1 MELKGVQIRDSAA
14 EAFDM
19 WAARLIVT
27 AANEKWARAAA
38 RSAVGFAT
46 SVIGCRLEA
55 GLDRFLPEDET
66 PDGRPGLSLLL
77 FTRDKDGLEDR
88 LVDRIGQCV
97 LTCPTT
103 ACWDGLPGAA
113 ERTQAGKRV
122 SYFGDGHQESGER
135 FGRTVWAVPVY
146 EGAFLVEESFGMQPA
161 VGGGNFLILAEYPE
175 AAVST
180 AEAAV
185 TAIREIPDVILPFP
199 GGVCRAGSKVGSE
212 SYSFMGASTNDR
224 FCPPLRDDPK
234 SALPEEVDSVAE
246 IVVDGLTED
255 AVRSALRAGIP
266 AACQAGVVAID
277 AASFGGRLGD
287 RIIRLHD
294 VLTAGL

>member
-1 MELKGVQIRDSAA
+1 MELKGVEIRDSAA

-46 SVIGCRLEA
+46 SVIGCRVEA
-55 GLDRFLPEDET
+55 GLDRFLPEKET
-66 PDGRPGLSLLL
+66 PDERPGASLLF
-77 FTRDKDGLEDR
+77 FTRDRDGLEDR

-97 LTCPTT
+97 LTCPTA
-103 ACWDGLPGAA
+103 ACWDGLPGAP
-113 ERTQAGKRV
+113 ERTPAGKRV

-135 FGRTVWAVPVY
+135 FGRSVWTVPVY
-146 EGAFLVEESFGMQPA
+146 EGEFVVEESFGMQPA
-161 VGGGNFLILAEYPE
+161 VGGGNFLILAEYQE

-180 AEAAV
+180 AEAAA
-185 TAIREIPDVILPFP
+185 TAIRELPDVILPFP

-212 SYSFMGASTNDR
+212 AYSFLGASTNER
-224 FCPPLRDDPK
+224 FAPALRDHPK
-234 SALPEEVDSVAE
+234 SALPDGVTSVTE
-246 IVVDGLTED
+246 IVVDGLTEE
-255 AVRSALRAGIP
+255 AVVAALRAGIP

-277 AASFGGRLGD
+277 AASFGGRLGN
-287 RIIRLHD
+287 RRLRLHD
-294 VLTAGL
+294 VLTAAI